1 MNNVLGFI
9 TTNYM
14 NENFGKLA
22 ELRSVSTIP
31 FGGRYRL
38 IDFPLSNMVHSGVR
52 SVGVTTAHYYRSLV
66 DHLGAGKEWALD
78 RKQGGLFLLPGSI
91 YGMRRFEGKFLLRDF
106 IQNRAYL
113 DRANEDTV
121 IVSASNKIFNIDFD
135 PIVAKHRNSGA
146 QVTMLYK
153 EIADAHMKRGPFLE
167 LDQEG
172 NLIGLTREAAGNA
185 AWFLDCFIIN
195 TKDLLSLIDWYETMD
210 YTDMTEILSENITKM
225 KIVSHEFRGYV
236 GAVDSSYD
244 YMQCSMDLLKTEIRN
259 ELFNNN
265 RNKIYTKVQDA
276 PPSKYLPYS
285 HVSNSFVS
293 SGSIIEGT
301 VENSI
306 LFRNVKIGRGA
317 VVRNSVIMQRGEIE
331 PGAVLENV
339 ICDKFVFVN
348 AHTHLSGNRYK
359 PLVIGKHETV

>member
-106 IQNRAYL
+106 LQNRAYL
-113 DRANEDTV
+113 DRASEDTV

-135 PIVAKHRNSGA
+135 PIVTKHRSSGA
-146 QVTMLYK
+146 QVTMIYK

-244 YMQCSMDLLKTEIRN
+244 YMQCSLDLLKPEIRN

-317 VVRNSVIMQRGEIE
+317 VVRNSIIMQRGQIE

-348 AHTHLSGNRYK
+348 AHTRLSGNRYK